1 MRCQVQGKGPEA
13 LSEQK
18 FVVCGAGSAAS
29 GVLLTI
35 RNAITRR
42 CVVERPDLCCKI
54 QIYSD
59 YLVQRKVGRVRL
71 CHRAILA

>member
-1 MRCQVQGKGPEA
+1 MQCQVQGKGPEA

-42 CVVERPDLCCKI
+42 CVVERPDLCCRI
-54 QIYSD
+54 QI
-59 YLVQRKVGRVRL
+59 
-71 CHRAILA
+71 